1 MQKFNTLIMYAY
13 VVAKDILFYL
23 NTKNFL
29 HSELKWHSEQ
39 RPQAGGDG
47 MDVGGEC
54 KSGGGWGFASWS
66 LPLCPQLGWSPMAV

>member
-39 RPQAGGDG
+39 RPQAGTAQAE
-47 MDVGGEC
+47 M
-54 KSGGGWGFASWS
+54 GW
-66 LPLCPQLGWSPMAV
+66 M